1 MKILIFHTYNKSL
14 LTSFF
19 IEFLEHIS
27 LNNHSVI
34 WFSLKQKEQ
43 IFSRGVIDVI
53 IEKKG
58 NRLSNYL
65 KIFRFIIKEKPDMV
79 ISNFSYVNPATFFSY
94 LYGVKHRVIWY
105 HTLKDQMNFKKLNI
119 YIKSIMMR
127 LSSNIVT
134 NSIELKDEVINT
146 YYQPEKKV
154 FNLPFTTNI
163 KVIEEKK
170 IELNRDGSLI
180 YIGCP
185 GRIHEDKNQLLILE
199 ALEHIDRSNIRL
211 VFAGGGDIDLIKN
224 HKTYNDFK
232 NQIHFTGT
240 LSIEEMKY
248 FYNQMDIIVL
258 PSLNEAFGLVLIEAL
273 SLGAKTLVS
282 WRFGAISYIKEPID
296 FMTFDPKNPLELAN
310 KINDFILKTYSKIIF
325 QKLYSKYFRM
335 DNIVFQFTKSTSS

>member
-43 IFSRGVIDVI
+43 IFSRGVIDVT

-119 YIKSIMMR
+119 YIKSI
-127 LSSNIVT
+127 SPPPANT
-134 NSIELKDEVINT
+134 N
-146 YYQPEKKV
+146 
-154 FNLPFTTNI
+154 
-163 KVIEEKK
+163 
-170 IELNRDGSLI
+170 
-180 YIGCP
+180 
-185 GRIHEDKNQLLILE
+185 LIL
-199 ALEHIDRSNIRL
+199 D
-211 VFAGGGDIDLIKN
+211 
-224 HKTYNDFK
+224 
-232 NQIHFTGT
+232 
-240 LSIEEMKY
+240 LSICSK
-248 FYNQMDIIVL
+248 
-258 PSLNEAFGLVLIEAL
+258 A
-273 SLGAKTLVS
+273 
-282 WRFGAISYIKEPID
+282 
-296 FMTFDPKNPLELAN
+296 
-310 KINDFILKTYSKIIF
+310 SKI
-325 QKLYSKYFRM
+325 
-335 DNIVFQFTKSTSS
+335 KS